1 MFLSVDPDLYLDQI
15 QPYTTVFIK
24 RYGPGGLV
32 AVNIYTTNALGENPS
47 PPVTPYVI
55 FLRTEQSPDDSGE
68 TTVTLLNISGDT
80 LKQAIINDDGVDTRD
95 SLIVHWEGPD
105 NNVNFY

>member
-1 MFLSVDPDLYLDQI
+1 MFLLDPALYLDQI
-15 QPYTTVFIK
+15 QPYTTVFKK
-24 RYGPGGLV
+24 RYGPEVGE
-32 AVNIYTTNALGENPS
+32 AVNIYTTNVLGGNPS

-55 FLRTEQSPDDSGE
+55 FLRTEQSPDDSAE

-95 SLIVHWEGPD
+95 SLIVHWAGPD